1 MNRLTH
7 HRCSGIKSGYWS
19 PAKKDELVDRLA
31 RYENTGADPEQ
42 LIDSTDD
49 NFQSVLIC
57 AVRYACGR
65 QTYMPGI
72 VIRFAVQLLPVLG
85 DRTLSVLQRDI
96 AEARDNNRL
105 GSQSIDAPEWLWLL
119 SKIEKEIARREQPEK
134 EHTDDQQTAQWQQS
148 MLRTFGG
155 DADV

>member
-7 HRCSGIKSGYWS
+7 RRCSGIKTGYWS
-19 PAKKDELVDRLA
+19 PAKKDELIDRLA
-31 RYENTGADPEQ
+31 MYENTGADPEH

-65 QTYMPGI
+65 RSYMPSI
-72 VIRFAVQLLPVLG
+72 VIRFVVQLLPALSRKTLGNLRKDITEAKEREQLG
-85 DRTLSVLQRDI
+85 DP
-96 AEARDNNRL
+96 
-105 GSQSIDAPEWLWLL
+105 SIDAPEWLWLL
-119 SKIEKEIARREQPEK
+119 EKIEKEIARRAQPGK
-134 EHTDDQQTAQWQQS
+134 KTADDQQSAPWQQS